1 MEITSLAFQDSE
13 TIPSKY
19 TCDGENT
26 NPPLRISDV
35 PLSTKSIAL
44 IIDDPDAPVGDWVHW
59 VVWNIDRDS
68 MDIVEGSVMEGAVEG
83 KNSFG
88 NNNYGGPCPP
98 GGTHRY
104 FFKVFALD
112 KVIELDKTKGKKEL
126 EKAMKGHVL
135 EEAQLVGLYALS

>member
-59 VVWNIDRDS
+59 VVWNIDRDT